1 MRQFLPPSKVCV
13 HSKKLAGLSSQV
25 SQKMTFPKKI
35 KLMLIFP
42 VYLISALL
50 ASPVSLKDLAGSIVP
65 SQYIIMFKQDT
76 PAHKLDLHWK
86 WLEQVLAPVLP
97 KASMLSMQE
106 DPRVESYLQSEAAQ
120 FWDIFGIMHKY
131 SIDGMQGYSARLP
144 SFVVTLL
151 KNHGDIDL
159 VEEDVV
165 MTIFDE
171 EPAPAEKQQ
180 NNTPGKFEVNHSLG
194 TSQNCKQ
201 RFTKVC
207 RQDLYFSF
215 FCWKGCYCLY
225 H

>member
-1 MRQFLPPSKVCV
+1 
-13 HSKKLAGLSSQV
+13 
-25 SQKMTFPKKI
+25 
-35 KLMLIFP
+35 MLILP

-50 ASPVSLKDLAGSIVP
+50 ASPISLKDLAGSIVP

-86 WLEQVLAPVLP
+86 WLEEVLAPVLP
-97 KASMLSMQE
+97 QASMLSMQE
-106 DPRVESYLQSEAAQ
+106 DPRVESYLHSEAAT

-144 SFVVTLL
+144 SFVVSLL

-165 MTIFDE
+165 MTIFDDE

-180 NNTPGKFEVNHSLG
+180 NNTPGKSIVNAQLG
-194 TSQNCKQ
+194 DLSGLQTEIYQ
-201 RFTKVC
+201 RLLIRRTLFLLLLEKV
-207 RQDLYFSF
+207 L
-215 FCWKGCYCLY
+215 LLI
-225 H
+225 